1 MQLSRLKTLSG
12 IKLLAPII
20 LDDVA
25 NEPKDK
31 LIEEDTRLDK
41 LSSITLG
48 RLLGNSS
55 HQDATNSDLNE

>member
-1 MQLSRLKTLSG
+1 MQLSRLKTLPG

-25 NEPKDK
+25 NKPKDK
-31 LIEEDTRLDK
+31 LIEEDTRLNK

-48 RLLGNSS
+48 QLLGTDSN
-55 HQDATNSDLNE
+55 QDTTNSDLSK